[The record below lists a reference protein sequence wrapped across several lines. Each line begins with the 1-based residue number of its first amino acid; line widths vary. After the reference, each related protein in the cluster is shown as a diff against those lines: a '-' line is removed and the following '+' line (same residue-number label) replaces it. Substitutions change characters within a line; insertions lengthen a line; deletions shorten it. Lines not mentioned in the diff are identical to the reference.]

1 LALREVRLGE
11 RRLAEGSVLTLDG
24 NDGTIFE
31 GATQTVQ
38 EAPLALLQRL
48 AALRVPAGAALA
60 PVRTCSAGLVT
71 RSAVISMPYMAP
83 SGDRT

>member
-48 AALRVPAGAALA
+48 NALRVPTGAALA
-60 PVRTCSAGLVT
+60 PA
-71 RSAVISMPYMAP
+71 
-83 SGDRT
+83 